1 MTSDAEAA
9 SRTLT
14 RAGLGRLAQ
23 LTAFALVPAF
33 AVVFMFWTA
42 HSTGPLALDFVN
54 ELYPIG
60 DDLLS
65 GDNPY
70 PEALWPPLAGL
81 LTAPLTVLPVRAA
94 AFAVA
99 VTGLVCM
106 ALALRV
112 TGVRDWRVYGVVA
125 LWPPVLAD
133 IRIAHLTPLLCLL
146 VALTWRYRHRTG
158 AGVALGLAGGL
169 KFFLWPLGI
178 WLLATRRYRAAAVAA
193 VLAVSSVL
201 LVELFAS
208 VGAYL
213 ETLDEVRRTFDQDA
227 YSIFGLMTRLGGSE
241 SAAHAATF
249 ALGGGL
255 LVLTWRSG
263 SFALAVAA
271 ALVLSPIV
279 WLDFF
284 ALAAIPLAVARPTL
298 SVAWLVPLA
307 SWGLPS
313 SAIGVDEWRVAGCL
327 VVFTVVLAVASTPV
341 PSVGDERKRG

>member
-1 MTSDAEAA
+1 MRISMAPGKRWA
-9 SRTLT
+9 
-14 RAGLGRLAQ
+14 
-23 LTAFALVPAF
+23 
-33 AVVFMFWTA
+33 AVVA
-42 HSTGPLALDFVN
+42 ALSTLA
-54 ELYPIG
+54 
-60 DDLLS
+60 
-65 GDNPY
+65 
-70 PEALWPPLAGL
+70 
-81 LTAPLTVLPVRAA
+81 
-94 AFAVA
+94 
-99 VTGLVCM
+99 C
-106 ALALRV
+106 
-112 TGVRDWRVYGVVA
+112 
-125 LWPPVLAD
+125 
-133 IRIAHLTPLLCLL
+133 
-146 VALTWRYRHRTG
+146 

-279 WLDFF
+279 PHICD
-284 ALAAIPLAVARPTL
+284 AIYADLGKREGVT
-298 SVAWLVPLA
+298 LVPFWLESIYQRPELFQA
-307 SWGLPS
+307 DRLHPTTEGL
-313 SAIGVDEWRVAGCL
+313 GVL
-327 VVFTVVLAVASTPV
+327 VGATKDAVKEALP
-341 PSVGDERKRG
+341 PAD